1 MTRSR
6 ILTVSLAACASVAML
21 SACDNLGSLVQPC
34 FSNFDRDGTRGG
46 GWNPLNGISRGT
58 WNLVT
63 IDNNPLPHKI
73 PFSHLTPLG
82 EIIADGGSLQFDT
95 DYRGFADDCES
106 LRGEKGTATASY
118 SYTQKGIR
126 QPKGTY
132 GGSFDADYDA
142 NVIVLSAGK
151 HKRNAHVTSWD
162 SFGRPDEITAI
173 TQVEKWGLDVTFTLV
188 FRR

>member
-1 MTRSR
+1 MKRTRVLIVSVAALAGAS
-6 ILTVSLAACASVAML
+6 ILT
-21 SACDNLGSLVQPC
+21 ACDNLPALVQPC
-34 FSNFDRDGTRGG
+34 FSKFDRDGIL
-46 GWNPLNGISRGT
+46 GWNPLNGVGRGS

-95 DYRGFADDCES
+95 YYRGFADDCES

-118 SYTQKGIR
+118 SFTQKGIR
-126 QPKGTY
+126 QPNGTY

-142 NVIVLSAGK
+142 NVIVLSAGE

-173 TQVEKWGLDVTFTLV
+173 TQVEKWGFDVTFTLV